1 MNPIQLLQDSLSLK
15 PDGAIGK
22 ITFGALRMK
31 WDLTPIQLAH
41 FLGQCEHETAG
52 FSVWEENLNYSA
64 AGLRKTF
71 ARYYPDELLAVK
83 HQRKPSVIANH
94 VYGGRMGNVNP
105 NDGWHFKGRGAIQL
119 TGRSNYTLFSKSVN
133 DLSIMQT
140 PGLVATKYAFDS
152 GIWFFNTNNLFKLC
166 VDLSEETILK
176 ISRGVNLGNPKSKI
190 IPNGFE
196 DRKAKTLKYA
206 HFIT

>member
-1 MNPIQLLQDSLSLK
+1 MNPIQLLQQSLNLK
-15 PDGAIGK
+15 PDGVIGK

-41 FLGQCEHETAG
+41 FLGQCDHETAG
-52 FSVWEENLNYSA
+52 FSVWEENLNYSSE
-64 AGLRKTF
+64 GLLRVFPK
-71 ARYYPDELLAVK
+71 YYKDPLLAVK

-119 TGRSNYTLFSKSVN
+119 TGRENYTLFAKSVN
-133 DLSIMQT
+133 DLSILQT

-152 GIWFFNTNNLFKLC
+152 GIWFFNRNNLFKLC
-166 VDLSEETILK
+166 TDLSEETILK
-176 ISRGVNLGNPKSKI
+176 ISRGVNLGNPNSQKT
-190 IPNGFE
+190 PNGLE
-196 DRKAKTLKYA
+196 DRKSKTLKYD